1 MNRVQVASLV
11 LSASALVGIAL
22 SEGYTEQAV
31 QPLPGDKWTNGFGT
45 TEGVKPGDRTTP
57 PKALERKLR
66 DVQTFEG
73 AIKQCVTVPLTQN
86 EYDAYVSLAYNIGPG
101 KEGVADGFCWLRR
114 GGPSTIVRKLNSG
127 DYKGACDAILDW
139 DKFRGQPVRG
149 LTLRRQREHALCTS
163 G

>member
-1 MNRVQVASLV
+1 MNRIHISGLV
-11 LSASALVGIAL
+11 LSAAALVGLAL

-45 TEGVKPGDRTTP
+45 TENVKPGDKTTP

-73 AIKQCVTVPLTQN
+73 AIKQCVNVPMTQT
-86 EYDAYVSLAYNIGPG
+86 EYDAYVSLAYNIGSQ
-101 KEGVADGFCWLRR
+101 AFCS
-114 GGPSTIVRKLNSG
+114 STLVKLLNAGNYSA
-127 DYKGACDAILDW
+127 ACDQILRW
-139 DKFRGQPVRG
+139 DRFKGQPVRG
-149 LTLRRQREHALCTS
+149 LTLRRQREHALCIS

>member
-1 MNRVQVASLV
+1 MNRIHISGLV
-11 LSASALVGIAL
+11 LSAAALVGLAL

-45 TEGVKPGDRTTP
+45 TENVKPGDKTTP

-73 AIKQCVTVPLTQN
+73 AIKQCVNVPMTQT
-86 EYDAYVSLAYNIGPG
+86 EYDAYVSLAYNIGSQ
-101 KEGVADGFCWLRR
+101 AFCS
-114 GGPSTIVRKLNSG
+114 STLVKLLNAS
-127 DYKGACDAILDW
+127 DYSAACDQILRW
-139 DKFRGQPVRG
+139 DRFKGQPVRG
-149 LTLRRQREHALCTS
+149 LTLRRQREHALCIS

>member
-1 MNRVQVASLV
+1 MNRIHISGLV
-11 LSASALVGIAL
+11 LSAAALVGLAL

-45 TEGVKPGDRTTP
+45 TENVKPGDKTTP

-73 AIKQCVTVPLTQN
+73 AIKQCVNVPMTQT
-86 EYDAYVSLAYNIGPG
+86 EYDAYVSLAYNIGSR
-101 KEGVADGFCWLRR
+101 AFCS
-114 GGPSTIVRKLNSG
+114 STLVKLLNANNYSA
-127 DYKGACDAILDW
+127 ACDQILRW
-139 DKFRGQPVRG
+139 DRFKGQPVRG
-149 LTLRRQREHALCTS
+149 LTLRRQREHALCIS